1 MEKLIEKLKEF
12 ERSISNVSSEE
23 ELQKSFENLAPAFF
37 MAAIFKYVK
46 IIKCISEP

>member
-1 MEKLIEKLKEF
+1 MFQVKKNFKNHSKIL
-12 ERSISNVSSEE
+12 
-23 ELQKSFENLAPAFF
+23 LQHFF